1 MSARACCLRP
11 DYCHLHRSTATQ
23 CLTLFICFSR
33 PTCLVSC
40 RVVRQKKHNY
50 TTVLLLAM
58 GQSLTGKK
66 HMIAVKPA
74 AQSTCHL
81 NLICDYR
88 DSACTYIW
96 RLAKL
101 CSLYRP
107 YKRLKEY
114 EFPEEQALLR
124 WKLQTS
130 KHGGC
135 QGQSCKPGQLGTYNM
150 ELGCFQTGCPCLAQ
164 NTECDAACACKPPG
178 GAGDAQGCANRAAS
192 ERRVLQLGQDVQ
204 EIDPWGLACYTR
216 NNIHDGTAADS
227 FCVYQHTLELPVHQS
242 CIQ

>member
-11 DYCHLHRSTATQ
+11 DYCHLHTSTATQ
-23 CLTLFICFSR
+23 CLTLFINLFFKANLSIVWQGCS
-33 PTCLVSC
+33 SKE
-40 RVVRQKKHNY
+40 KKV
-50 TTVLLLAM
+50 TQLFCSLPRGSPFM
-58 GQSLTGKK
+58 SIESLTGKR
-66 HMIAVKPA
+66 HMIAVKAAA
-74 AQSTCHL
+74 AQSTCQL
-81 NLICDYR
+81 NLLCVYR

-96 RLAKL
+96 RLAKS
-101 CSLYRP
+101 CCLYRP
-107 YKRLKEY
+107 YKCLKEY

-204 EIDPWGLACYTR
+204 EIDSWGLDCYTR
-216 NNIHDGTAADS
+216 KNIHDGT
-227 FCVYQHTLELPVHQS
+227 S
-242 CIQ
+242 C